1 MSGGPA
7 TAPGKGG
14 PEDHAGGSWL
24 PGLHEGLLE
33 EPQQRRSR
41 RSALQILDA
50 ARTVLARDGVD
61 GFTMAAVSEASGIS
75 IGGIYGRFDG
85 KQGLMRAV
93 GDMILTR
100 LEDDLTERLERAGT
114 TLADVVL
121 AFVTCLS
128 EDVASHAV
136 HPLAEHSTDDEPLRA
151 RKLRA
156 RERMFASFRLAVLR
170 HEDEIGH
177 EDPEAALLTV
187 FHMCLSSFLTA
198 YDLGGGPGLPKSA
211 AHLRDE
217 LARAGLAHLTSPA
230 PRS

>member
-1 MSGGPA
+1 MSGGQE
-7 TAPGKGG
+7 TAQGEDGH
-14 PEDHAGGSWL
+14 EDHVGGSWL

-61 GFTMAAVSEASGIS
+61 GFTMAAISEASGIS

-93 GDMILTR
+93 RDMVLTH
-100 LEDDLTERLERAGT
+100 LEENLAERLRDPDMA
-114 TLADVVL
+114 LADVVR

-128 EDVASHAV
+128 EDIARQAV
-136 HPLAEHSTDDEPLRA
+136 HPLAEHSTDDERLKT
-151 RKLRA
+151 RKFRA
-156 RERMFASFRLAVLR
+156 RERLFASFREAVLR
-170 HEDEIGH
+170 NEDEIRH

-187 FHMCLSSFLTA
+187 FHMCLGSFLTA
-198 YDLGGGPGLPKSA
+198 HSLGGGEGLPRSVGQ
-211 AHLRDE
+211 LRDE
-217 LARAGLAHLTSPA
+217 LSRASVAYLTSP
-230 PRS
+230 R